1 MVLPAAARDALKELT
16 LSYPSR
22 SLITV
27 RNDYEWM
34 GDPRA
39 GEFVTYIDGR
49 YAGSVILGE
58 TKEFP
63 VNPGS
68 HTLRV
73 RNKWFMSRRKVVDVP
88 AGSAVDF
95 RADIPKDGNFLRR
108 MSGLWDPFHWLVLEE
123 TQYEPS
129 IQPD

>member
-1 MVLPAAARDALKELT
+1 LDSRDQ
-16 LSYPSR
+16 

-27 RNDYEWM
+27 RNDYEWI
-34 GDPRA
+34 GPPSG

-58 TKEFP
+58 TRKFP
-63 VNPGS
+63 VDPGT

-73 RNKWFMSRRKVVDVP
+73 RNKWFLSPRKVVEVP
-88 AGSAVDF
+88 AGSAVHF
-95 RADIPKDGNFLRR
+95 RANIPTEGFLRR

-123 TQYEPS
+123 TQYVSSPEPEY
-129 IQPD
+129 

>member
-1 MVLPAAARDALKELT
+1 MLHMLSRARHPPQVWPRAILTHLTSSSTAAARNALKGPT
-16 LSYPSR
+16 LNCPSQ

-27 RNDYEWM
+27 RNDYEWI

-58 TKEFP
+58 TREFP
-63 VNPGS
+63 VDPGT

-73 RNKWFMSRRKVVDVP
+73 R
-88 AGSAVDF
+88 F
-95 RADIPKDGNFLRR
+95 R
-108 MSGLWDPFHWLVLEE
+108 
-123 TQYEPS
+123 
-129 IQPD
+129 

>member
-1 MVLPAAARDALKELT
+1 MKGPEL
-16 LSYPSR
+16 YDR
-22 SLITV
+22 GQSLIAI
-27 RNDYEWM
+27 RNDYGWV

-39 GEFVTYIDGR
+39 GEFLTYIDGR

-63 VNPGS
+63 VDPGT
-68 HTLRV
+68 HTLRI
-73 RNKWFMSRRKVVDVP
+73 RNKWFLSSRKAVEVP
-88 AGSAVDF
+88 TGSAVHF
-95 RADIPKDGNFLRR
+95 RADIPKDGFLRR

-129 IQPD
+129 AEPER